1 MSLVL
6 LPVVRHRPF
15 LIGSRTRCFGHSH
28 CSASQRPAPAGPLA
42 ACCGPLCGPAPLRS
56 QIGAG
61 TQRLRL
67 GRATAWNLN
76 RLPAPSRLRPR
87 LGPGD
92 LYGASRA
99 ARTDPAGT
107 RPRAQVETAGLA
119 PCLQPKANGRRRR
132 GRPCSPTSS
141 CTLEFRPAQSTSPS
155 RLPAL
160 LRAGSKRFS
169 ISCSAAGAW
178 RLSAAAARRADDPH
192 PPIHPPIMIPPSRL
206 DKSRTART
214 PAGPHQT
221 SSRRP
226 ALRDKPGKKRWTF
239 MKARHGRTWHP
250 ARA

>member
-1 MSLVL
+1 MIRRPAAPWACSVPPCFELDSAASG
-6 LPVVRHRPF
+6 PPPF
-15 LIGSRTRCFGHSH
+15 LLGLRTRCFCHSQ
-28 CSASQRPAPAGPLA
+28 CSASQLPAPAGRLA

-155 RLPAL
+155 RLAAL
-160 LRAGSKRFS
+160 LRAGSKHFSKPTQSASASRPKTLLRAGPKRFS
-169 ISCSAAGAW
+169 EPAPSA
-178 RLSAAAARRADDPH
+178 SPSPAAPPALGDCPQPRRAVQMTPTH
-192 PPIHPPIMIPPSRL
+192 PSTRPS
-206 DKSRTART
+206 
-214 PAGPHQT
+214 
-221 SSRRP
+221 
-226 ALRDKPGKKRWTF
+226 
-239 MKARHGRTWHP
+239 
-250 ARA
+250 